1 MTTSAI
7 IKYVAQYYQIE
18 EIGLIET
25 SRSQGRR
32 NLPRWVAM
40 KLCQQCGEV
49 KLTDIAREFHV
60 GHYSTVSQTIGRLNK
75 LMKEDAGLAKEFNML
90 S

>member
-1 MTTSAI
+1 MGNRRRFQAYQN
-7 IKYVAQYYQIE
+7 YVTQGNNPEIAQYYQIE

-25 SRSQGRR
+25 SRGQGRR

-40 KLCQQCGEV
+40 KLCQQCGEA

-60 GHYSTVSQTIGRLNK
+60 GHDLTK
-75 LMKEDAGLAKEFNML
+75 
-90 S
+90 